1 MRDKATR
8 VSFRGGAGVWG
19 AALLGVWVASRLP
32 SVGVSAGPRAPALAA
47 ADAVVPLTIEDVRRV
62 VESAAAAIAD
72 RSMAIAVVDRAGRML
87 AVYRKSAA
95 TADAAEEALGLA
107 RTGAFFAHDEAP
119 LSSRTVRYISGVH
132 FPPLVQDTPNA
143 PLYGIENTNRGCDLN
158 VAYNTGKEFPR
169 ATAID
174 GVSLGRGIVTGKQGF
189 DLTPDEQRAVNPGG
203 VPIYKEGADGSAH
216 VVGGVGVSG
225 VAPVRAEYAAF
236 AGSVR
241 GEGTFLRGGRP
252 CTRLVDPTRPFG
264 PRPAAPGA
272 LFVDGIALP
281 FVENLCLP
289 PGAAP
294 GAADGSFIVGPAAGG
309 LAPDGYLAGPA
320 GSAELTVD
328 DAQRIIANAVATA
341 ARTRAAIRLPL
352 DRRTRMVIAVADRQ
366 GSVLGLFRMVDSTV
380 FSIDVAVTKARNVVY
395 FSGPE
400 RAPADLPGVP
410 IGTAVTSRTIGFG
423 AQPFFPPGIHNTQP
437 GPFFPLF
444 QFDTANPCT
453 QGMQPANPH
462 RSGIVFFAGSAPLY
476 KNGALV
482 GGLGVSGDGVDQ
494 DDYVTAGGAAGFEAP
509 PDIRADRVLLRG
521 VRLPYLKFPRNP
533 EK

>member
-1 MRDKATR
+1 MR
-8 VSFRGGAGVWG
+8 FRCGLGVWS
-19 AALLGVWVASRLP
+19 AALLGVWVASRFP
-32 SVGVSAGPRAPALAA
+32 SAGVSAAPRVRGPAA
-47 ADAVVPLTIEDVRRV
+47 VDAVVPLTIEDVRRV

-72 RSMAIAVVDRAGRML
+72 SSMAIAATDRAGRML

-95 TADAAEEALGLA
+95 TSDAAEEALGLA

-119 LSSRTVRYISGVH
+119 LSSRTVRFISGVH
-132 FPPLVQDTPNA
+132 FPPTVRDTPNA

-158 VAYNTGKEFPR
+158 VAYNAGKDFPR
-169 ATAID
+169 STAID

-189 DLTPDEQRAVNPGG
+189 DLTESEQRAVNPGG
-203 VPIYKEGADGSAH
+203 VPIYKEGTDGSTH

-225 VAPVRAEYAAF
+225 VAPARAEYAAF

-241 GEGTFLRGGRP
+241 GEGTSLRRGRP

-264 PRPAAPGA
+264 PRPAPPGA

-281 FVENLCLP
+281 FVDNTCLP

-294 GAADGSFIVGPAAGG
+294 GVADGSFVVGPVGGG
-309 LAPDGYLAGPA
+309 LAPDGYLAGPV
-320 GSAELTVD
+320 GSAELTLDEV
-328 DAQRIIANAVATA
+328 QRIIANAVATA

-352 DRRTRMVIAVADRQ
+352 DRRTRMVIAVGDLQ
-366 GSVLGLFRMVDSTV
+366 GNVLGLFRMEDSTV
-380 FSIDVAVTKARNVVY
+380 FSVDVAVTKARNVVY
-395 FSGPE
+395 FSGPD

-410 IGTAVTSRTIGFG
+410 IGTAVTNRTIGFG
-423 AQPFFPPGIHNTQP
+423 AQPFFPPGIRNTQS

-444 QFDTANPCT
+444 QFDTTNPCT
-453 QGMQPANPH
+453 QGMQAANPN

-482 GGLGVSGDGVDQ
+482 GGLGVSGDGVEQ
-494 DDYVTAGGAAGFEAP
+494 DDYVTSAGAAGFEAP
-509 PDIRADRVLLRG
+509 PSIRADRILLRG